1 MSTPWPRR
9 GAAAPAPSADAP
21 AAWPRRKKEDA
32 APPAAATTKPPPGA
46 SAWPRRQPAASAPVP
61 ATKAAKKK
69 AVEDDAWVLKMYEK
83 RKELKKKRKLEAKMA
98 PPPVPADDVPVA
110 DPEHAAA
117 ALAPSSLVDDS
128 ESLPAIPPNS
138 FYDEA
143 PAFDPTLFE
152 PVAKRAKAEVEMPAT
167 KPTPQAVASEPQA
180 SSRVASKKRAPSDD
194 DDVSSDDDI
203 APKSTKPRAK
213 PKPTSLPSNAPSE
226 EDEIDTTEWR
236 KHAIKQRQA
245 AVGSHSVS
253 DNFVRLTMRKKVKGS
268 RGNPKKRPLYLR
280 ATLYDKAEHDEA
292 PVSKATHDG
301 VDVVQECLDVLA
313 KPPPPPTFV
322 TLEEAVSTPLCYHG
336 LPAHRLVVKKKTAN
350 HGRGFFACTRKLDE
364 GRCDFF
370 LWEQNHPDAIAHALA
385 TPEAELPPMPEFAT
399 PLDALRVL
407 FGHADFKPGQRW
419 AIDRVLNRH
428 EKASLLIL
436 PTGAGKSLCY
446 QLPSI
451 FLPGLTLVISP
462 LISLINDQMEKLPPP
477 LQARAA
483 SFSSAKFKADQA
495 SLCRALYAGHI
506 KLLFVSPERAVTAGF
521 HTLLSKLS
529 ISLVCV
535 DEAHCLSEW
544 SHNFRPSFLRLG
556 PLAAK
561 ASQVLALTATAST
574 SVTADIARIL
584 SISDDGIRRDRIGR
598 DNLTLDVAVTTDA
611 SRLDDLRALLTAP
624 PYNKG
629 SVIVYVHTQ
638 YAAAM
643 VAGHLSAQAHIK
655 TSAYHAGLEAD
666 VKEKVRA
673 TFLSGKLRVV
683 VATIAFGMGIDK
695 PNVRGVIHY
704 HMPSSMEHYVQ
715 HVGRAGRDGKP
726 AHCTLLLVASDFNR
740 FHALAHSDGLS
751 VSQLSRFLD
760 LVFGDDRGIPTRPG
774 FCELTLP
781 IKWLEMELDM
791 KEGVLETI
799 LTMLELQG
807 HIKLLPSL
815 HATCTLTIS
824 NFEPWK
830 SHILFT
836 RVEAL
841 ADART
846 EQEGYLTKTIY
857 TFNVVELTQ
866 TFPLRANDDIVLLEL
881 RRLQQTGVGQYQLS
895 DYAVRL
901 ERSASRLPNVESI
914 VRDVYTHHVA
924 QEKRNVIRVEALYA
938 ALLRA
943 AESDDATASLN
954 ETIEAYFED
963 QDDNAPVAKPWA
975 FAPLTLGQI
984 TGIQQATHSLLH
996 HDKRA
1001 FSAQSITRILHGMA
1015 SPCFPSDEWRDH
1027 NAWSRYATLPFSLVK
1042 NVVHDVVTAFRKD
1055 EMTAAASTEP

>member
-9 GAAAPAPSADAP
+9 GAPATTPSTEAPATG
-21 AAWPRRKKEDA
+21 AWPRRKKEDVSEA
-32 APPAAATTKPPPGA
+32 APVKTKLPPGA
-46 SAWPRRQPAASAPVP
+46 TSWPRRKPAESL
-61 ATKAAKKK
+61 ATATTTKKK
-69 AVEDDAWVLKMYEK
+69 EVQDDAWVLKMYEK
-83 RKELKKKRKLEAKMA
+83 RKELKKKRKLEAKTA
-98 PPPVPADDVPVA
+98 PPPAEVPPPVA
-110 DPEHAAA
+110 DSAPVVEEAAPPIA
-117 ALAPSSLVDDS
+117 RELLVMDEVFPPSLTKPCVDDIMLPDPSSSLPPEPKRAKVSQPAAKPRESIGASKPTPRAKRSVNRYNDDS
-128 ESLPAIPPNS
+128 ESC
-138 FYDEA
+138 D
-143 PAFDPTLFE
+143 DQ
-152 PVAKRAKAEVEMPAT
+152 AT
-167 KPTPQAVASEPQA
+167 SPPQAPTKKKVP
-180 SSRVASKKRAPSDD
+180 SKTTAPPSDD
-194 DDVSSDDDI
+194 DDPDEVD
-203 APKSTKPRAK
+203 
-213 PKPTSLPSNAPSE
+213 TSA
-226 EDEIDTTEWR
+226 WR
-236 KHAIKQRQA
+236 KHAIKARQQ
-245 AVGSHSVS
+245 AVGTHAVS

-268 RGNPKKRPLYLR
+268 RGNPKKRPLYMR
-280 ATLYDKAEHDEA
+280 ATLYDKAEHEEA

-301 VDVVQECLDVLA
+301 VDVVQECLSELA

-322 TLEEAVSTPLCYHG
+322 TLEEALPTPLCYHG
-336 LPAHRLVVKKKTAN
+336 IPAHRLVVKKKTAN
-350 HGRGFFACTRKLDE
+350 HGRAFYACTRKLDE
-364 GRCDFF
+364 GRCDYF
-370 LWEQNHPDAIAHALA
+370 LWEENHPDAIAHALA
-385 TPEAELPPMPEFAT
+385 TPEAELPPMPAFES
-399 PLDALRVL
+399 PLEALRVL
-407 FGHADFKPGQRW
+407 FGHADFKPGQAW
-419 AIDRVLNRH
+419 AIDRVLKAQA
-428 EKASLLIL
+428 KASLLIL

-446 QLPSI
+446 QLPAV

-521 HTLLSKLS
+521 HALLQKLT

-561 ASQVLALTATAST
+561 ASQVLALTATASN
-574 SVTADIARIL
+574 SVMTDIMRIL
-584 SISDDGIRRDRIGR
+584 SIPEDGVRRDRVAR
-598 DNLTLDVAVTTDA
+598 ANLVLHVAPTTDA
-611 SRLDDLRALLTAP
+611 ARLDDLRALLSAP

-638 YAAAM
+638 YAAAQ
-643 VAGHLSAQAHIK
+643 VAGHLSAQAQIK

-666 VKEKVRA
+666 VKEKVRT

-715 HVGRAGRDGKP
+715 HIGRAGRDGKP
-726 AHCTLLLVASDFNR
+726 AHCTLLLVATDFNR
-740 FHALAHSDGLS
+740 FHALAHSDGLALAQ
-751 VSQLSRFLD
+751 VQRFVRLI
-760 LVFGDDRGIPTRPG
+760 FESEEAIATRPG
-774 FCELTLP
+774 LCELTLP
-781 IKWLEMELDM
+781 LKWLEVELDM

-807 HIKLLPSL
+807 RLRLLPSL

-830 SHILFT
+830 KDPLFG

-841 ADART
+841 ADVAT
-846 EQEGYLTKTIY
+846 EQEGYLTKTVY
-857 TFNVVELTQ
+857 TFNVVALTQ

-881 RRLQQTGVGQYQLS
+881 RRLQQQGLGQYTLS

-901 ERSASRLPNVESI
+901 ERSAAPVADLDRV
-914 VRDVYTHHVA
+914 VQDVYWHHCA
-924 QEKRNVIRVEALYA
+924 QEKCNVTRVEALYG

-943 AESDDATASLN
+943 ADAGDTTAALN
-954 ETIEAYFED
+954 ETIHDYFED
-963 QDDNAPVAKPWA
+963 EALAPAKPWA
-975 FAPLTLGQI
+975 FEPLTPGQVA
-984 TGIQQATHSLLH
+984 GIQQTTQSLLN
-996 HDKRA
+996 HDARA
-1001 FSAQSITRILHGMA
+1001 FSTQSITRILHGMA

-1027 NAWSRYATLPFSLVK
+1027 TAWSRYAALPFPLVK
-1042 NVVHDVVTAFRKD
+1042 DVVHDVVTAHRKAQLP
-1055 EMTAAASTEP
+1055 AAT